1 MSMAI
6 VGIAGV
12 AVGAAGTM
20 YSANAAKQAGKAAN
34 KSNERLQ
41 REENQR
47 KQDNYDAG
55 LKRIWG
61 DQQSTVR
68 DEILGSRTGL
78 ADAYSGYGDS
88 INSLID
94 SYRPSLQGSAQTTN
108 DLFSGNTLSGRL
120 ANLQGVLDARTGA
133 VKSQQDSYL
142 NAYQQLQAQRK
153 ATQMRQGYFGGGSYA
168 DRLGR
173 ADLIGLNTNNANAA
187 SLARLQNAQDVFG
200 IQENDNTNRLNSV
213 MLPYNMA
220 TSGAGL
226 NNLRTQA
233 YVTERTAPMATM
245 LNQLGQFSNM
255 TPFSPD
261 TASVPTAQVVPTNGV
276 GTALSQVGSTV
287 AAYGMNQYQ
296 QQQQAARD
304 KALMDQLG
312 LLSSGGNGTW
322 QATNT
327 YQGYGAPA
335 STATYA
341 TADATGL

>member
-1 MSMAI
+1 MSMAV
-6 VGIAGV
+6 VGIASA
-12 AVGAAGTM
+12 AVGAAGTL
-20 YSANAAKQAGKAAN
+20 YSANAQKKAGKAAN
-34 KSNERLQ
+34 ASNERLQ
-41 REENQR
+41 KEENQR

-61 DQQSTVR
+61 DNQDATR
-68 DEILGSRTGL
+68 DEIFGLKSSL

-88 INSLID
+88 INSLIG
-94 SYRPSLQGSAQTTN
+94 SYSPSLQGGMRTTN
-108 DLFSGNTLSGRL
+108 DLYNGNALSGRL

-133 VKSQQDSYL
+133 VKGQQDAYL

-168 DRLGR
+168 DQLGR
-173 ADLIGLNTNNANAA
+173 ADLIALNTNNANAA

-200 IQENDNTNRLNSV
+200 IQENDYTNRLNSV

-220 TSGAGL
+220 SAGTAL

-233 YVTERTAPMATM
+233 YVTEKTAPMTTM
-245 LNQLGQFSNM
+245 LNQLGQFSNI

-261 TASVPTAQVVPTNGV
+261 TAAVPTTQVVPTDGV
-276 GTALSQVGSTV
+276 GTALGQVGSS
-287 AAYGMNQYQ
+287 AAAWGMNKYQ
-296 QQQQAARD
+296 SQQQAARD
-304 KALMDQLG
+304 KALIDQLG

-327 YQGYGAPA
+327 YQGSGAPA
-335 STATYA
+335 ATPYLGSG
-341 TADATGL
+341 DPW

>member
-6 VGIAGV
+6 VGVSSI

-20 YSANAAKQAGKAAN
+20 YSANAAKKAGKAAN
-34 KSNERLQ
+34 NSNERLQ

-78 ADAYSGYGDS
+78 ADAYSGYGDQM
-88 INSLID
+88 NALIG
-94 SYRPSLQGSAQTTN
+94 SYSPAFQGSQGAVN
-108 DLFSGNTLSGRL
+108 DLFSGNALSGRL

-133 VKSQQDSYL
+133 VSAQQDAYL

-153 ATQMRQGYFGGGSYA
+153 AQQMKQGFFGGGSYA

-187 SLARLQNAQDVFG
+187 ALAKLQNAQDVFG
-200 IQENDNTNRLNSV
+200 VQENDYANRLGSV

-220 TSGAGL
+220 SAGAGL

-233 YVTERTAPMATM
+233 YVTEKAAPMTTM
-245 LNQLGQFSNM
+245 LNQLGQFSSM

-261 TASVPTAQVVPTNGV
+261 TAAVPTVQVTPTDGV
-276 GTALSQVGSTV
+276 GTALSQIGSSV
-287 AAYGMNQYQ
+287 AAYGMNKYNAQ
-296 QQQQAARD
+296 QQQARD
-304 KALMDQLG
+304 KALIDQLG
-312 LLSSGGNGTW
+312 LLSSGGNGSW
-322 QATNT
+322 QATNL
-327 YQGYGAPA
+327 YQGSGAPA
-335 STATYA
+335 ATPYLGSG
-341 TADATGL
+341 DPW

>member
-1 MSMAI
+1 MSMA
-6 VGIAGV
+6 VTGISSV
-12 AVGAAGTM
+12 ALGAAGTL
-20 YSANAAKQAGKAAN
+20 YSANAQKKAGKAAN
-34 KSNERLQ
+34 AANERLQ
-41 REENQR
+41 KEENQR

-61 DQQSTVR
+61 DQQGTVR
-68 DEILGSRTGL
+68 DEILGMRSSL
-78 ADAYSGYGDS
+78 ADVYSGYGDQT
-88 INSLID
+88 NALIGAY
-94 SYRPSLQGSAQTTN
+94 SPSLQGGMRTTN
-108 DLFSGNTLSGRL
+108 DLYNGNALSGRL

-200 IQENDNTNRLNSV
+200 IQENDYTNRLNSV

-220 TSGAGL
+220 SAGAAL

-233 YVTERTAPMATM
+233 YVTEKTAPMTTM

-261 TASVPTAQVVPTNGV
+261 TAAVPTAQVVPTDGV
-276 GTALSQVGSTV
+276 GTALSQVGSSV
-287 AAYGMNQYQ
+287 AAYGMNKYQ
-296 QQQQAARD
+296 SQQQAARD
-304 KALMDQLG
+304 KAFMDQLG
-312 LLSSGGNGTW
+312 LLSSGGK
-322 QATNT
+322 
-327 YQGYGAPA
+327 AP
-335 STATYA
+335 
-341 TADATGL
+341 GR

>member
-1 MSMAI
+1 MSMAV
-6 VGIAGV
+6 VGIASA
-12 AVGAAGTM
+12 AVGAAGTL
-20 YSANAAKQAGKAAN
+20 YSANAQKKAGQAAN
-34 KSNERLQ
+34 ASNERLQ

-61 DQQSTVR
+61 DQQETVR
-68 DEILGSRTGL
+68 DEILGSRNSL
-78 ADAYSGYGDS
+78 ADAYSGYGD
-88 INSLID
+88 NANALIGA
-94 SYRPSLQGSAQTTN
+94 YTPAFQGSMKTTN
-108 DLFSGNTLSGRL
+108 DLFNGSSLSGRL
-120 ANLQGVLDARTGA
+120 GNLQGVLDARTGA
-133 VKSQQDSYL
+133 VKGQQDAYV

-153 ATQMRQGYFGGGSYA
+153 ATQMKQGYFGGGSYA

-200 IQENDNTNRLNSV
+200 IQENDYTNRLNSV

-220 TSGAGL
+220 SAGTAL

-233 YVTERTAPMATM
+233 YVTERTAPMTAM

-261 TASVPTAQVVPTNGV
+261 TASVPTAQVVPTDGV
-276 GTALSQVGSTV
+276 GTALSQVGSTGT
-287 AAYGMNQYQ
+287 AFAMNQYLQ
-296 QQQQAARD
+296 KQQAARD

-312 LLSSGGNGTW
+312 LLSSGGNGTR

-327 YQGYGAPA
+327 
-335 STATYA
+335 TRR
-341 TADATGL
+341 